1 MFTTFVKA
9 LVFALLYSCTMVEAA
24 GRECACMFTGQHKFP
39 FNDCLADAMRCYGMT
54 TYQAQYSGQVFGVS
68 YSARIKSENKIQ
80 RGKMDWLIT
89 ILFIVVLGV
98 VLKFGEVQKA
108 RRQIRVIAE
117 AVVSFTCGIVAK
129 VMVKVVK
136 NSPTTSIGGGVG
148 VMQEMCEQKVQN
160 SGVDIP
166 GTSST
171 DRKLQLR
178 MVELSA
184 EARSVE
190 EKLKLLQQSKNW
202 QQRISRSGD
211 QNEKV
216 VFSSASEKAKPS
228 KCKPEPQPHCYIQ
241 KSDLKRKKWK
251 KRSAQRTAAAA
262 GKRHE
267 INLAEPQKDEK
278 VKLKSKRDKSN
289 PKTKNLLFQEIQDN
303 DQCED
308 QHPKEEAKQTTGEAK
323 VGEEQKIK
331 FSSKIL
337 KRLKQIKLS
346 KKSKKTAKNTEKTD
360 GSLTASD
367 KFSSRSD
374 SDSSKNLK
382 EVLQQADQ
390 MIV

>member
-1 MFTTFVKA
+1 
-9 LVFALLYSCTMVEAA
+9 LHEASK
-24 GRECACMFTGQHKFP
+24 RVTKCNRLMPLIEACS
-39 FNDCLADAMRCYGMT
+39 NR
-54 TYQAQYSGQVFGVS
+54 
-68 YSARIKSENKIQ
+68 KIQ

-211 QNEKV
+211 QNEKGKTVRMTAANGEIEDAV

-374 SDSSKNLK
+374 SDSSKKSERSFTASGSDSDNSK
-382 EVLQQADQ
+382 KSERSFTASGSDDSVKK
-390 MIV
+390 